1 MQYALLIYGRPGTTT
16 VTDDDGLP
24 ADVETLLARPEV
36 SSWARLQSAD
46 SATTVQA
53 GERDF
58 LTTDGPFIDSKEYLA
73 GLVLIEAASLDEALV
88 FAKEMQ
94 ATRTDGAIEVRPVR
108 EGHACG
114 T

>member
-1 MQYALLIYGRPGTTT
+1 MRYALLIYGRPGTTT

-36 SSWARLQSAD
+36 TTWARLQPAD
-46 SATTVQA
+46 SATTIRA
-53 GERDF
+53 NARDL

-73 GLVLIEAASLDEALV
+73 GLILIEAASLDEALA
-88 FAKEMQ
+88 FARELQ
-94 ATRTDGAIEVRPVR
+94 ATRTDGAIELRPTR
-108 EGHACG
+108 DGHACA